1 MKELRK
7 TNTDES
13 TQEYACPNCGKY
25 FSREDLLRR
34 HLVREAR
41 ALTNP
46 TFDRQKSCYNCAKS
60 KARCDLSFP
69 TCGRCSKS
77 GKECVYGPHTGN
89 PNAWKARVPRHPQ
102 HQPVFAHAPGPSASM
117 PYPVH
122 QWRES
127 LPRPVDILQVHTSDV
142 SGDEL
147 DGDEYAAGSSM
158 GHMLSSSDSMS
169 SSGSFYSNGSVDCMQ
184 EQAPIFGGSGSSFG
198 QYPVLPLPQQHA
210 YPQFPH
216 HSSNS
221 LDPIPNIGVV
231 PEVPMRPNR
240 DAGFDMNIP
249 LVQQSLMAPPSSLVR
264 PHVSTRRAAPPL
276 HRLHTENLRESL
288 AVNTMK
294 PSTPLQ
300 ATNLSL
306 FSPDQTSLL
315 TGNVDLSSWL
325 AEPVVPSP
333 LYTHGPSTGWTNL
346 SPAADPGKTP
356 TGYVVRDVGGFD
368 VERLESAGAAVA
380 ADVSSMYDTYV
391 QTPLTSPVLISAIDW
406 WQRDEDAQQRF
417 HRYTIAHSTGLRN
430 HPTDPRV
437 TLSMSTST
445 RFLAY
450 SAILALTGPNAPP
463 PPFFHR
469 HLLMLLR
476 EKLPTPLAI
485 CRSVIS
491 AISLRQRSNDEWA
504 WRLVGSELAQNVSTA
519 RSFLST
525 LNDAHQRAEL
535 SGLGGAAPELA
546 VWFQSAMRIEGGMEI
561 LALVQSIWFQLVVG
575 SFGCVFG
582 EGGTDEVNSP
592 MAATKYWDASLVQS
606 AIEAL
611 QVLVHLLA
619 ITALQMQ
626 RGGWRDDATPYT
638 MDTTSEARDALDTR
652 RFMFWGFCETLRRT
666 VLASYALLVLLR
678 FIFRGTISGMRLGQ
692 APFAELC
699 AQGPTTPLWE
709 TGDWSAML
717 ELELPSVAP
726 VFEAEN
732 YVLFTDNERRM
743 PQRPTLATFLANRP
757 ERFSGRAP
765 MRELKS
771 YFQTHDEFTN
781 VCLSVLFG
789 LTDS

>member
-1 MKELRK
+1 
-7 TNTDES
+7 
-13 TQEYACPNCGKY
+13 
-25 FSREDLLRR
+25 
-34 HLVREAR
+34 
-41 ALTNP
+41 
-46 TFDRQKSCYNCAKS
+46 
-60 KARCDLSFP
+60 
-69 TCGRCSKS
+69 
-77 GKECVYGPHTGN
+77 
-89 PNAWKARVPRHPQ
+89 
-102 HQPVFAHAPGPSASM
+102 M
-117 PYPVH
+117 PYPVQ

-127 LPRPVDILQVHTSDV
+127 LPRPVDILQMQASDV

-147 DGDEYAAGSSM
+147 DSDENAAGSNM
-158 GHMLSSSDSMS
+158 GHMLSSSDSVS
-169 SSGSFYSNGSVDCMQ
+169 SSGSFYSSGSVDSMQ
-184 EQAPIFGGSGSSFG
+184 EQAPIFGAPGNAFG

-210 YPQFPH
+210 FPQFAH
-216 HSSNS
+216 QASSS
-221 LDPIPNIGVV
+221 LDPMPNIGVV

-240 DAGFDMNIP
+240 DTGFDMNTP
-249 LVQQSLMAPPSSLVR
+249 LVQQPLMAPPSSLVR
-264 PHVSTRRAAPPL
+264 PHAGIRRAAPPL

-306 FSPDQTSLL
+306 FSPDQTSLI

-333 LYTHGPSTGWTNL
+333 LYTHGPNVGWTNL
-346 SPAADPGKTP
+346 SPVVDPGKTP
-356 TGYVVRDVGGFD
+356 TGYAMRDVGGFD
-368 VERLESAGAAVA
+368 VDRLESAGAAVA

-391 QTPLTSPVLISAIDW
+391 QTPLSSPILISAIDW

-417 HRYTIAHSTGLRN
+417 HRYTVAHSTGLRYR
-430 HPTDPRV
+430 PTDPRA

-450 SAILALTGPNAPP
+450 AATLALTGPNAPQ

-476 EKLPTPLAI
+476 EKLPSPLAI

-504 WRLVGSELAQNVSTA
+504 WRLVGSELAQHVSTA

-535 SGLGGAAPELA
+535 SGLGGASPELA

-561 LALVQSIWFQLVVG
+561 LALVQTIWFLLVVG
-575 SFGCVFG
+575 SFGSVFG
-582 EGGTDEVNSP
+582 ENGTDEASSP
-592 MAATKYWDASLVQS
+592 MAATKYWDVSLVQS

-626 RGGWRDDATPYT
+626 RSGWHDDATPFQVG
-638 MDTTSEARDALDTR
+638 TSAEVRDARDTR
-652 RFMFWGFCETLRRT
+652 KFMYWGFCETMRRT

-678 FIFRGTISGMRLGQ
+678 FIFRGTVSGMQLGQ

-699 AQGPTTPLWE
+699 AQGPTSPLWE
-709 TGDWSAML
+709 TGNWSAML

-732 YVLFTDNERRM
+732 YILFTDNERRM

-757 ERFSGRAP
+757 ERFPGRAP
-765 MRELKS
+765 MRELKT